1 MAKRSQLTTLSVQN
15 AEPGTHSDGRGLY
28 LRVSDSGAKRWFV
41 RVVVSGR
48 RSDVGLG
55 SASLVSLADARDLA
69 HEIKRKTRIEGVDPV
84 SARRRIKGGAV
95 PTFEEVAR
103 EVHKVNLP
111 TWKNAKHGAQWLAT
125 LERHAFPRIGRMSVD
140 RVMHGDVLAVLL
152 PIWTTRPETARRTL
166 QRLRMVFDFAIAAG
180 HRSAANPVTLA
191 KGGLPKQTEHV
202 KHFAALPY
210 ANVPDFIAKLRDG
223 PNFDAVRLALEF
235 LILCASRSGEV
246 RGAAWSEINLGKA
259 VWTIPALRMK
269 TGMTGKA
276 PRPHTV
282 PLSPQAVAVLDEA
295 KDLWPRTSLIFPG
308 RNGKMLSDMALTM
321 ALRRLGFDVTV
332 HGFRTSFRT
341 WAAECTSYPGEL
353 AEAALAHTTKSAV
366 EAAYQRSDL
375 LEKRRSLMNDWAVYT
390 LGRLLP

>member
-1 MAKRSQLTTLSVQN
+1 MAKRAQLTALNVQN
-15 AEPGTHSDGRGLY
+15 AQPGTHSDGRGLY
-28 LRVSDSGAKRWFV
+28 LRVNDNGAGRWFV
-41 RVVVSGR
+41 RVVTDGK

-69 HEIKRKTRIEGVDPV
+69 HEIKRKSRIEGIDPV
-84 SARRRIKGGAV
+84 SARRQIKGGAV

-103 EVHKVNLP
+103 EVHAVNLP
-111 TWKNAKHGAQWLAT
+111 TWKNAKHGDQWLAT

-140 RVMHGDVLAVLL
+140 RVTHGDVLVVLL
-152 PIWTTRPETARRTL
+152 PIWTKCPETARRTF
-166 QRLRMVFDFAIAAG
+166 QRLRTVFDFAIAAG
-180 HRSAANPVTLA
+180 HRTAANPVTLA

-210 ANVPDFIAKLRDG
+210 ADVPAFVVKLRDG
-223 PNFDAVRLALEF
+223 PSFDAVRLALEF
-235 LILCASRSGEV
+235 LILSASRSGEV
-246 RGAAWSEINLGKA
+246 RGAVWSEIDLRKS

-282 PLSPQAVAVLDEA
+282 PLSPHAVAILKEA
-295 KDLWPRTSLIFPG
+295 KALWPRSSLIFPG
-308 RNGKMLSDMALTM
+308 RNGKTLSDMALGM
-321 ALRRLGFDVTV
+321 ALRRLDYDVTV

-341 WAAECTSYPGEL
+341 WAAECTSFPGEL
-353 AEAALAHTTKSAV
+353 AEAALAHKTKSAV

-375 LEKRRSLMNDWAVYT
+375 LEKRRALMADWVT
-390 LGRLLP
+390 FVFSNRLP